1 MLSRFSQKLDVMIVT
16 KNPAVLASETNLR
29 GCSIVATITTS
40 GEDIGEGVTGF
51 ALWAN
56 PVLCPVSV
64 GEIQGC
70 TQSHDHDHTVYWSQ
84 GYFLWIRPWGSVAS
98 AFHAAVCKIGAMSY
112 GDRSFFHTEP
122 WTLGLAV
129 RREANYNLLQSS
141 ETVSFESRHR
151 SERIMFWSKISLEK
165 FPDCG

>member
-1 MLSRFSQKLDVMIVT
+1 MLLLPLLGR
-16 KNPAVLASETNLR
+16 
-29 GCSIVATITTS
+29 TS
-40 GEDIGEGVTGF
+40 GEGVMGF

-56 PVLCPVSV
+56 PVLCPIWV

-70 TQSHDHDHTVYWSQ
+70 TQSHDHDHTVHWSW

-112 GDRSFFHTEP
+112 EDCSFFHTEP
-122 WTLGLAV
+122 WPLGLAV
-129 RREANYNLLQSS
+129 RGEANYSLLQSS

-151 SERIMFWSKISLEK
+151 SERTRFWSKISLET
-165 FPDCG
+165 FSDGG